1 MFSEMKKLKSLVI
14 VMVYLTLATNIY
26 ANTPPVVSNVTAAQ
40 REDNSNLIDIYYDLD
55 DAEGDTCTVWVMVSD
70 NNGESWRVPADSFSG
85 AFGQGIDPGINKHV
99 VWDAGQDMP
108 GKSGNFKAR
117 VLADDGNESDSMVL
131 VPGGWFPY
139 QNVSQ
144 PEDWIFVDSFL
155 IDKYECT
162 NLSYCQFLN
171 NADPDGEHWY
181 SGMEIDR
188 MGDFGNYYY
197 EVHPGR
203 ENYPV
208 VYINYYD
215 AEAFAAWKSSQTGLT
230 YRLPTEQEWEK
241 AAGWD
246 PIEQHHYTYG
256 FHSDTIDCSKCNYN
270 NCVGGTTI
278 VGSYDPYKSYYGCYD
293 MSGNAVEWTSS
304 MMSPEYPDSRVVR
317 GGRWSLNATY
327 CAVTPRGTYAASFR
341 NSYTGFRLVQDVPN
355 VPDVE

>member
-26 ANTPPVVSNVTAAQ
+26 ANTQPVVSNVTAAQ

-99 VWDAGQDMP
+99 VWDVGQDMP
-108 GKSGNFKAR
+108 GKIGNFKAR

-171 NADPDGEHWY
+171 NADPTGEHWD
-181 SGMEIDR
+181 SRMEIDR
-188 MGDFGNYYY
+188 MGDAGNYYY

-203 ENYPV
+203 DNYPV
-208 VYINYYD
+208 VWVNYHD
-215 AEAFAAWKSSQTGLT
+215 TEAFAAWKSNQTGLT

-246 PIEQHHYTYG
+246 YDEQHHYTYG

-270 NCVGGTTI
+270 MCVGVPTI

-293 MSGNAVEWTSS
+293 MSGNVHEWTSS
-304 MMSPEYPDSRVVR
+304 MMSLEQPNSRVLR
-317 GGRWSLNATY
+317 GGHFLYDASY
-327 CAVTPRGTYAASFR
+327 SAVTNRHYIGNLIYR
-341 NSYTGFRLVQDVPN
+341 DDRTGFRLVRDL
-355 VPDVE
+355 D